1 MTMLNAMDRDTSVVA
16 EKAALRILMIERR
29 RSLPERSRNEMSVA
43 IADHVTRLPEII
55 KARHIH
61 LYLSISALAEVCTS
75 PIVDGLTLMDKQLS
89 VPVIR
94 NGEILT
100 AAFRKGDAL
109 RPAQFGMPEPEVLSV
124 VDESKLDVVLI
135 PLLAFD
141 ERGYRIGYGK
151 GFYDRFLQRLS
162 LRGVTP
168 CRIGLSFLL
177 QKVEAVPADSWD
189 EPLDGVVHE
198 HGMIRFN
205 SNL

>member
-1 MTMLNAMDRDTSVVA
+1 MDRDASVVA
-16 EKAALRILMIERR
+16 EKAALRILMTERR
-29 RSLPERSRNEMSVA
+29 RLIPERSRNEMSVA
-43 IADHVTRLPEII
+43 IAGHVIRLPEII

-75 PIVDGLTLMDKQLS
+75 PIIDRLAVMDKQLS

-94 NGEILT
+94 NGELHT
-100 AAFRKGDAL
+100 ALFRKGDAL
-109 RPAQFGMPEPEVLSV
+109 RPAQFGVPEPELLSV
-124 VDESKLDVVLI
+124 TDESNLDVVLL

-141 ERGYRIGYGK
+141 ERGYRIGYGG

-162 LRGVTP
+162 VRGVTP

-177 QKVEAVPADSWD
+177 QKVDAVPAESWD

-198 HGMIRFN
+198 HGIIRFN
-205 SNL
+205 SNF

>member
-1 MTMLNAMDRDTSVVA
+1 MDRDAALDA
-16 EKAALRILMIERR
+16 EKAALRMMMKERR
-29 RSLPERSRNEMSVA
+29 RSLPEQSRNAMSVA
-43 IADHVTRLPEII
+43 IAGYVMTLPEII
-55 KARHIH
+55 NARHIH
-61 LYLSISALAEVCTS
+61 LYLSIPELAEVATS
-75 PIVDGLTLMDKQLS
+75 LIVDGCTIMDKQLS

-94 NGEILT
+94 NGELLS

-109 RPAQFGMPEPEVLSV
+109 RAAQFGLPEPVALSIA
-124 VDESKLDVVLI
+124 DESNLDVVLM

-162 LRGVTP
+162 LQGVTP
-168 CRIGLSFLL
+168 CRIGLSFFL
-177 QKVEAVPADSWD
+177 QKVETVPADSRD

-198 HGMIRFN
+198 HGIIRFN